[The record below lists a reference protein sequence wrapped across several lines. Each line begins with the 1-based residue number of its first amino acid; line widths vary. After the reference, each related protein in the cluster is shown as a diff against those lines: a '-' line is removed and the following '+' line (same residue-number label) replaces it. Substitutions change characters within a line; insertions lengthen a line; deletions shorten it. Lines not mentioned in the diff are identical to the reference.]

1 MNPPLDGT
9 KLALVEAAGE
19 LFAEHGLEGTSIRA
33 IAEKAKANV
42 AAVNYH
48 FGSKENL
55 YTEVLRHV
63 ATRKMRRSH
72 AEYRAAMEGARSRR
86 DLSLVVEEFI
96 SDWFLS
102 YFPPEEPAWHVR
114 LMMRTLLEPSPS
126 LQRIV
131 DQVFR
136 PDHSELE
143 GLLRAVCPGM
153 TEEQARFCAF
163 TLSAQITFFIM
174 AKAPILLF
182 LRMRDYDPAFLES
195 ACGHVTRV
203 FFATLREYGAAITL
217 PAT

>member
-1 MNPPLDGT
+1 MNPSLDGT
-9 KLALVEAAGE
+9 KLTLVEAAGP

-33 IAEKAKANV
+33 IAERAKANV

-63 ATRKMRRSH
+63 ATRAVRRPV
-72 AEYRAAMEGARSRR
+72 AEYRAEAEANRSRR
-86 DLSLVVEEFI
+86 DLSRLMAEFM
-96 SDWFLS
+96 SDWFHS
-102 YFPPEEPAWHVR
+102 YFPPEGPAWHVR

-126 LQRIV
+126 LQQIV

-153 TEEQARFCAF
+153 TEEQARFCTF

-203 FFATLREYGAAITL
+203 VFAMLRDYGAPITL